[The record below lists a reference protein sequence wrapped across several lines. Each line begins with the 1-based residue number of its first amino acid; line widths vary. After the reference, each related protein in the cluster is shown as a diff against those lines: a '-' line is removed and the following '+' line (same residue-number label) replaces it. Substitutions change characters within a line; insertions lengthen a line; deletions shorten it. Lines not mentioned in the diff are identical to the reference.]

1 LEFILNNLEQLQ
13 KGSLCVAII
22 PMRCALYDSA
32 NGLILKEKLLKNHT
46 LEAVFSM
53 PDELFYPVTHFR

>member
-1 LEFILNNLEQLQ
+1 
-13 KGSLCVAII
+13 
-22 PMRCALYDSA
+22 MRCALYDSA

-53 PDELFYPVTHFR
+53 PDELFYNSKVGTNTCIMVIKSERDPP